1 MMKAATHT
9 FQIPKKEVLSPADV
23 EKWEK
28 SEAYQDILGFLM
40 SLNAAVKGKK
50 LSVSTEVSSVTE
62 GILDLLI
69 KLGRWIDEI
78 PPVNQP
84 QRFGNKAFRNFYT
97 KLKEEG
103 AEALKQVLPEKY
115 HPAVPEVSVYL
126 IESVGNST
134 RIDYGTGHELAF
146 IMFLT
151 CLFKI
156 GALKQEDSV
165 ATVTKIFYSYLD
177 LARKLQTTYKM
188 EPAGSQGVWSLDDF
202 QFVPFIWGSSQLFMN
217 PKIAPE
223 MFVSEKVVH
232 ENHEEFMFLQCI
244 KFIMMVKTGPFA
256 EHSHQLWNISGVQS
270 WAKINQGLVKMY
282 KAEVLHKF
290 PVIQHVLFG
299 SLLSIKTATEIQ
311 FHPPCPDLPGMR
323 SVGGGIPYSNKAP
336 GGTMPLVDKMPP
348 VNRMPPVDTVPP
360 IGRMP
365 PMDTMPLAGRMPPP
379 NASP

>member
-1 MMKAATHT
+1 MDFDCATHT

-244 KFIMMVKTGPFA
+244 KFIMMV
-256 EHSHQLWNISGVQS
+256 
-270 WAKINQGLVKMY
+270 
-282 KAEVLHKF
+282 LHKF